1 MDARMNKIKSENYIH
16 RNIRIDR
23 CNDNYISNIDT
34 DFHLIPLADE
44 INVVG
49 NAFADVSHPKPKGN
63 INETRR

>member
-1 MDARMNKIKSENYIH
+1 MKKIYEYLY
-16 RNIRIDR
+16 RNIWTNR
-23 CNDNYISNIDT
+23 CNDNHISNIDT

-63 INETRR
+63 IHETRR

>member
-1 MDARMNKIKSENYIH
+1 MKKIYEYLY
-16 RNIRIDR
+16 RNIWTNR

-49 NAFADVSHPKPKGN
+49 NAFADVSHP
-63 INETRR
+63 T

>member
-1 MDARMNKIKSENYIH
+1 MNNLKSEKYIH
-16 RNIRIDR
+16 RNIWVDR
-23 CNDNYISNIDT
+23 CNDNHISNIDT

-44 INVVG
+44 INVLG